1 MATAPIYVEILIHG
15 SIDELFAKTQD
26 PSLHQTWDLR
36 FSSIT
41 YLPRAE
47 GETQLFLYRTR
58 IGAGLVIAGT
68 GESVNTTE
76 TDGIRTSTLRFASD
90 DSRSLITK
98 GGGYWKYIPRDD
110 GINFLTRYT
119 YEHRFGIVGGAV
131 DRWCF
136 RPLLGWATAISFD
149 CLRLWIERGI
159 PPDISWSR
167 LRTHV
172 TSRLA
177 VAAIWSWHGLV
188 PKLLY
193 PQAERA
199 LVEAAGWRPAAAANV
214 VAAIGV
220 AELIIG
226 ACVLLPH
233 RRWPLWL
240 TVAAMAPLAVAAC
253 IARPQ
258 LVTAPF
264 SPLTLGA
271 GMIAL
276 SMIALMTQR
285 DLPSARRCRRTPEI
299 PA

>member
-1 MATAPIYVEILIHG
+1 VVAAPVYVEILIHG
-15 SIDELFAKTQD
+15 SIEDLFAKTQD

-47 GETQLFLYRTR
+47 GEPQRFLYRTR
-58 IGAGLVIAGT
+58 IGAGLAIAGT
-68 GESVNTTE
+68 GESVNTE
-76 TDGIRTSTLRFASD
+76 TDGVRTSTLCFASD
-90 DSRSLITK
+90 DNRSLIAK
-98 GGGYWKYIPRDD
+98 GGGYWKYIPRGDS
-110 GINFLTRYT
+110 IHFLTRYT
-119 YEHRFGIVGGAV
+119 YEHRFGMVGGIV

-177 VAAIWSWHGLV
+177 VAAIWGWHGLV
-188 PKLLY
+188 PKLLF
-193 PQAERA
+193 PHAERA
-199 LVEAAGWRPAAAANV
+199 LVEASGWNSAVATNV

-220 AELIIG
+220 AELMIG
-226 ACVLLPH
+226 ACVLLPQ

-240 TVAAMAPLAVAAC
+240 TVATMVPLAVAAC
-253 IARPQ
+253 VARPE
-258 LVTAPF
+258 LITAPF

-276 SMIALMTQR
+276 SIIALMTQK